1 MKSLLKS
8 FLIMAVTLLVYCMV
22 SAQQIGTPINKQDSV
37 KVEPVKMDSLFKGL
51 QKDLELRRGLLLKD
65 AKKDSAVSK

>member
-1 MKSLLKS
+1 
-8 FLIMAVTLLVYCMV
+8 
-22 SAQQIGTPINKQDSV
+22 
-37 KVEPVKMDSLFKGL
+37 MDSLFKGL